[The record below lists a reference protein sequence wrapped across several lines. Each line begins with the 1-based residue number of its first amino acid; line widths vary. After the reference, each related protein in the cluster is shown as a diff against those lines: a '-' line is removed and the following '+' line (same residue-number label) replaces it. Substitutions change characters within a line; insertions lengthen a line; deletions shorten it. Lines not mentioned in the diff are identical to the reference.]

1 MCYKCYKCC
10 RETENFSGNLHS
22 CGTRLQCLFVNQ
34 NDADV
39 HFPILGD
46 ARNKC
51 FALSLLNFSKLGGNL
66 ASGRICKLIMLKSAF
81 LYATP
86 TTWNR
91 LQLITEAPNPVAC
104 KNPFLKCLFKCFID
118 QCVIGTCYKCVDDG
132 ALVNIAVV
140 HSSLSKN

>member
-1 MCYKCYKCC
+1 MEICIVVEHVCSVYLLTKMMLM
-10 RETENFSGNLHS
+10 SIS
-22 CGTRLQCLFVNQ
+22 LFW
-34 NDADV
+34 
-39 HFPILGD
+39 GD